1 MEISASCVDQVML
14 KTINSSSR
22 YTVVQGGTP
31 VPTYINSVPGYMSV
45 GDVRFNTNMQRL
57 EVYDGQMWIEI
68 NTGYASVG
76 LTPDAEMALDW
87 AITKR
92 NEELALEHLAKSNT
106 TIADLINQKKELDDK
121 IKMVQILMKEETKVG
136 TN

>member
-1 MEISASCVDQVML
+1 MVSGGMPAH
-14 KTINSSSR
+14 TYINSSS
-22 YTVVQGGTP
+22 
-31 VPTYINSVPGYMSV
+31 GYMNV
-45 GDVRFNTNMQRL
+45 GDVRYNVQMQRL
-57 EVYDGQMWIEI
+57 EVYDGQMWLEI
-68 NTGYASVG
+68 NTGHASVG

-87 AITKR
+87 ATKKLK
-92 NEELALEHLAKSNT
+92 EELEITALAKSNT

>member
-1 MEISASCVDQVML
+1 ML
-14 KTINSSSR
+14 KTINSMSR
-22 YTVVQGGTP
+22 YMMVNGGTP
-31 VPTYINSVPGYMSV
+31 ATTYITSGSGYMNV
-45 GDVRFNTNMQRL
+45 GDLRFNTNTQNL
-57 EVYDGQMWIEI
+57 EVYDGQIWREL
-68 NTGYASVG
+68 NTSHASVG

-87 AITKR
+87 AMKKR
-92 NEELALEHLAKSNT
+92 IDEMALEQLAKSNT

>member
-1 MEISASCVDQVML
+1 MMV
-14 KTINSSSR
+14 N
-22 YTVVQGGTP
+22 GGTP
-31 VPTYINSVPGYMSV
+31 ATTYITSGSGYMNV
-45 GDVRFNTNMQRL
+45 GDLRFNTNTQNL
-57 EVYDGQMWIEI
+57 EVYDGQLWREL
-68 NTGYASVG
+68 NTSHASVG

-87 AITKR
+87 AMKKR
-92 NEELALEHLAKSNT
+92 IDEMALEQLAKSNT